1 MAKKRIARVNEQI
14 RRELTSLLQ
23 RDVRDPRIGIVT
35 VTAVET
41 SPDLYHAKVFY
52 SVMGSDED
60 RDSAAEGLRAA
71 AGFLRTEIGRR
82 MHIRRA
88 PELHFTYDDTLQHA
102 MHIERLLQEAMAGSG
117 TAAAAEPMN
126 AADTNAADANA
137 ADANAAGTNAA
148 DTNAADTNADDTNA
162 TDTNADT
169 KTADTN
175 AIDTKGADAV
185 SAADADAA
193 ANADRTGD
201 TGADGEHGR
210 T

>member
-14 RRELTSLLQ
+14 RRELTSLVQ
-23 RDVRDPRIGIVT
+23 RDVRDPRIGMVT
-35 VTAVET
+35 ITAVET

-102 MHIERLLQEAMAGSG
+102 MHIERLLREAHASSGSSSG
-117 TAAAAEPMN
+117 SELT
-126 AADTNAADANA
+126 
-137 ADANAAGTNAA
+137 
-148 DTNAADTNADDTNA
+148 
-162 TDTNADT
+162 
-169 KTADTN
+169 
-175 AIDTKGADAV
+175 
-185 SAADADAA
+185 DAA
-193 ANADRTGD
+193 APPTDTDPSPDGGDDLTDAADQPIDGD
-201 TGADGEHGR
+201 DAADHAIDDAGHGR
-210 T
+210 S

>member
-14 RRELTSLLQ
+14 RRELTSLVQ
-23 RDVRDPRIGIVT
+23 RDVRDPRIGMVT
-35 VTAVET
+35 ITAVET

-102 MHIERLLQEAMAGSG
+102 MHIERLLREARASSGSSSG
-117 TAAAAEPMN
+117 SELT
-126 AADTNAADANA
+126 
-137 ADANAAGTNAA
+137 
-148 DTNAADTNADDTNA
+148 
-162 TDTNADT
+162 
-169 KTADTN
+169 
-175 AIDTKGADAV
+175 
-185 SAADADAA
+185 DAA
-193 ANADRTGD
+193 APPTATDPTPDGGDDLTDAADQPIDGD
-201 TGADGEHGR
+201 DAADHAIDDAGHGR
-210 T
+210 S

>member
-23 RDVRDPRIGIVT
+23 RDVRDPRIGVVT

-52 SVMGSDED
+52 SVMGSEED
-60 RDSAAEGLRAA
+60 RASAAEGLRAA

-102 MHIERLLQEAMAGSG
+102 MHIERLLKEALAGSG
-117 TAAAAEPMN
+117 GSDDDGMDVDGSRSPDDAAGPDDTAQPGG
-126 AADTNAADANA
+126 AADP
-137 ADANAAGTNAA
+137 
-148 DTNAADTNADDTNA
+148 DDLQ
-162 TDTNADT
+162 
-169 KTADTN
+169 
-175 AIDTKGADAV
+175 
-185 SAADADAA
+185 
-193 ANADRTGD
+193 
-201 TGADGEHGR
+201 GEHGGS
-210 T
+210 